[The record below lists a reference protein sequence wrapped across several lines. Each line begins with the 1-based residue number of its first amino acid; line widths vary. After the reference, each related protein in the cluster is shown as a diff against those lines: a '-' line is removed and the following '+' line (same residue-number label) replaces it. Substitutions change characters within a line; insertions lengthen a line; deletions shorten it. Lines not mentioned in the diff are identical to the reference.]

1 MRPMLDDLELQ
12 LVQEIDTLERRAL
25 AEHKP
30 PGMSGSLL
38 QDMGRRPT
46 RLALWG
52 VAAGPGAQQF
62 IDDLDDKFRAG
73 LPLPFTADIVADAAL
88 EQVVIEDLTVQD
100 LAGKPERFAYLLT
113 LREHIEPVEPEA
125 AAPLDD
131 DILGDAQGLFDDLVG
146 GLDIGPLFATGLEG
160 FVDSLGGFLTRLRE
174 QRGAAA
180 EDE

>member
-1 MRPMLDDLELQ
+1 MLDDLELQ

-52 VAAGPGAQQF
+52 VAAGPEAQQF
-62 IDDLDDKFRAG
+62 VDDLDDKFRSG

-88 EQVVIEDLTVQD
+88 EQVVIEDLKVQD

-125 AAPLDD
+125 AVALDA
-131 DILGDAQGLFDDLVG
+131 DILGDAQGLFDDLLS
-146 GLDIGPLFATGLEG
+146 GLDLVPPFATGLER
-160 FVDSLGGFLTRLRE
+160 FVESIGGFLTRLRE
-174 QRGAAA
+174 QRGATD
-180 EDE
+180 ED